1 MESVLCWTATPWHGT
16 SPGVWLIY
24 PVTFHGVE
32 KPWFFFYLYECQ
44 LQTDSVLEMGL
55 GVHIPISVLGFCLSW
70 TCAGLVS
77 LPVSVSSHVHH
88 SCCVWKMLLPWR
100 HPLPLALRI
109 FFSPLLN
116 RFGIFVL
123 VYLYIIPYVF
133 WLSALPLSFISQWYN
148 FYSHRTRN
156 MRL

>member
-1 MESVLCWTATPWHGT
+1 MESVLCWPATRWHGT

-24 PVTFHGVE
+24 PVTFHEVE
-32 KPWFFFYLYECQ
+32 KPWFFSLYTCQ
-44 LQTDSVLEMGL
+44 LQIDPVLEVGV
-55 GVHIPISVLGFCLSW
+55 GVHIPISVLGFCLGWS
-70 TCAGLVS
+70 CAGPVY
-77 LPVSVSSHVHH
+77 LPVSMSSRVPH

-109 FFSPLLN
+109 FLPPLLN

-123 VYLYIIPYVF
+123 VYLCITPYAF
-133 WLSALPLSFISQWYN
+133 WLSALPLSYISQWYN